1 MFYQKDVLKV
11 LEECQTTKSGL
22 LADEVKRRHQKYG
35 YNKLEEKKKETAL
48 SIFVK
53 QFQDLLVIILIIAA
67 LISGISGQMESTIVI
82 IVVIVVNA
90 ILGTIQSIKAQKS
103 LDSLKKLSVP
113 KVKVIRNKQL
123 VEISSTDLTIGD
135 IVQIEAGDM
144 ISGDGRIILSNTLQ
158 TNESILTGEV
168 ESVEKTTQTIHQN
181 VMLADQKNMVFSG
194 TLVTHGTGQY
204 VVTSIGMDTEVGK
217 IASLLNHT
225 NERQTPL
232 QKSLDDFSK
241 TLSFVILLI
250 CLIVFCL
257 NLFLAKQS
265 LLDSLMIAVA
275 LAVAAIPEALTSIV
289 TIVLSMST
297 QKMVKENAI
306 VKNLNAVESL
316 GCVSVICS
324 DKTGTLTQNKMTPQN
339 IYFYNQFLKP
349 KILDHHYHDHQ
360 VLLKACLLCN
370 NAVITHEQKI
380 GDPTEIALIELVHQY
395 DKNFELF
402 AKKKQELPFDSKRK
416 LMSVSS
422 LHHLY
427 TKGALDVLIQRCDT
441 ILINGRKEILSQ
453 RHVDILNKENQRCA
467 QEGLRVLGFAYKDFT
482 KNQITLDDENH
493 LTFIAFITLMDP
505 PRMESQR
512 AVAQCQKAGIRPIM
526 ITGDHIVTAQS
537 IAKKIGIYQNGNLC
551 VDGHQLDQMDQKELD
566 EKLPLITV
574 YARVTPE
581 HKMRIVKTW
590 QKRGD
595 IVAMTGDGVNDAI
608 ALKQSDIGVAMGLTG
623 TEVSKDAASMILT
636 DDCFATIVKAIII
649 GRNVYRQLKNAI
661 GYLLSGNFAGILCVL
676 IASILLL
683 PTPFYPVH
691 LLFMNLITDSLP
703 AIAIGMEKG
712 SNDVLK
718 EKPRHHHESLLN
730 KEMFMQIAY
739 EGCIIALCTMCSYI
753 MGLKIDGYTASTM
766 AFATICLAR
775 LLHGLN
781 CRSQQPLSKIGLLT
795 NCFSI
800 AAFIIGACLLFMILF
815 IPSLHSLFMIQSLK
829 LSQLICII
837 LFASIPTLMIQMKKM
852 LKA

>member
-35 YNKLEEKKKETAL
+35 YNELEEKKKETAL

-123 VEISSTDLTIGD
+123 VEISSIDLTIGD

-275 LAVAAIPEALTSIV
+275 LAVAAIPEALASIV

-349 KILDHHYHDHQ
+349 KNLDHHYHNHQ
-360 VLLKACLLCN
+360 VLLKA
-370 NAVITHEQKI
+370 
-380 GDPTEIALIELVHQY
+380 
-395 DKNFELF
+395 
-402 AKKKQELPFDSKRK
+402 
-416 LMSVSS
+416 
-422 LHHLY
+422 
-427 TKGALDVLIQRCDT
+427 
-441 ILINGRKEILSQ
+441 
-453 RHVDILNKENQRCA
+453 
-467 QEGLRVLGFAYKDFT
+467 
-482 KNQITLDDENH
+482 
-493 LTFIAFITLMDP
+493 
-505 PRMESQR
+505 
-512 AVAQCQKAGIRPIM
+512 
-526 ITGDHIVTAQS
+526 
-537 IAKKIGIYQNGNLC
+537 
-551 VDGHQLDQMDQKELD
+551 
-566 EKLPLITV
+566 
-574 YARVTPE
+574 
-581 HKMRIVKTW
+581 
-590 QKRGD
+590 
-595 IVAMTGDGVNDAI
+595 
-608 ALKQSDIGVAMGLTG
+608 
-623 TEVSKDAASMILT
+623 
-636 DDCFATIVKAIII
+636 
-649 GRNVYRQLKNAI
+649 
-661 GYLLSGNFAGILCVL
+661 
-676 IASILLL
+676 
-683 PTPFYPVH
+683 
-691 LLFMNLITDSLP
+691 
-703 AIAIGMEKG
+703 
-712 SNDVLK
+712 
-718 EKPRHHHESLLN
+718 
-730 KEMFMQIAY
+730 
-739 EGCIIALCTMCSYI
+739 
-753 MGLKIDGYTASTM
+753 
-766 AFATICLAR
+766 
-775 LLHGLN
+775 
-781 CRSQQPLSKIGLLT
+781 
-795 NCFSI
+795 
-800 AAFIIGACLLFMILF
+800 
-815 IPSLHSLFMIQSLK
+815 
-829 LSQLICII
+829 
-837 LFASIPTLMIQMKKM
+837 
-852 LKA
+852 